1 MRLIDFKAKTPLIG
15 MFMVFLAMGIVAVT
29 AYQRAG
35 RYSAIGYGI
44 VPERAFEI
52 VLNVA
57 SLGILSSWATIVIC
71 QVQLYRWSPIPRRR
85 VRGPDAEFYRR
96 GR

>member
-35 RYSAIGYGI
+35 WYSVIGYAIAAAIAVFG
-44 VPERAFEI
+44 VMFTFRDM
-52 VLNVA
+52 
-57 SLGILSSWATIVIC
+57 
-71 QVQLYRWSPIPRRR
+71 
-85 VRGPDAEFYRR
+85 PDPPHDQESQQ
-96 GR
+96 